1 MSIVN
6 PLPRGKT
13 AAELHPIY
21 DGLSKKFGK
30 TPNTFGLMAHWPEVL
45 AKFLPFYSAVM
56 EGSTVEVCYKELAC
70 LKTALINIRQESRSH
85 NLFEQHRS
93 SNPLMQAYF
102 AFGIATTVDLAAR
115 M

>member
-13 AAELHPIY
+13 ASELHPIY

-70 LKTALINIRQESRSH
+70 LKTALINGCQ
-85 NLFEQHRS
+85 
-93 SNPLMQAYF
+93 Y
-102 AFGIATTVDLAAR
+102 
-115 M
+115 